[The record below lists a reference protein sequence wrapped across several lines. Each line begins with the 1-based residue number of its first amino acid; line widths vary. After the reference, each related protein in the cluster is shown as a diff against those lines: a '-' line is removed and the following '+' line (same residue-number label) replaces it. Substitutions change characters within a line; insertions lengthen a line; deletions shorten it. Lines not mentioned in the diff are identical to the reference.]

1 MQMYNAMYTVP
12 VLASNSLVH
21 IASKEIK
28 QQINVFHGKKFS
40 DTLCKG
46 RFTLD
51 QKDLIMWLAL
61 ELFYDAVLTS

>member
-51 QKDLIMWLAL
+51 QKDLIM
-61 ELFYDAVLTS
+61 